1 MHRFLLSLP
10 LFALCVPTFCIGREL
25 TPCQIGDPAI
35 RTTISATEVITI
47 RARIVATMHSGFFL
61 DGDGCDSPSI
71 RLVDVS
77 GGKDISAT
85 IAAIHRAEIYD
96 RLYFA
101 LATGRLRRLGT
112 GEEFGTTALRMEA
125 KNP

>member
-1 MHRFLLSLP
+1 MHRL
-10 LFALCVPTFCIGREL
+10 LFALPLLVLCLPRVCIGREL
-25 TPCQIGDPAI
+25 TPCQIGDPSI

-71 RLVDVS
+71 HLVDVS
-77 GGKDISAT
+77 GGKDVSAT

-96 RLYFA
+96 HSYLA

-112 GEEFGTTALRMEA
+112 GEEFDTTALSMEA

>member
-10 LFALCVPTFCIGREL
+10 LFVLCVPTFCIGREL

-35 RTTISATEVITI
+35 RRTISATEVITI

-71 RLVDVS
+71 HLVDVS
-77 GGKDISAT
+77 GGKDVSAT

-112 GEEFGTTALRMEA
+112 GEEFDTTALRMEG